1 MKARH
6 WLVGGLFFSAL
17 IFQGHSQ
24 QIEKKPFSLRS
35 FDSQQ
40 LHQVNFRAGN
50 SGPYA
55 MDHIL
60 VTFDAIASPQS
71 IRSTV
76 REYGI
81 HSFRRISHR
90 DLYRLELPEGS
101 SVEEMLYV
109 ISQNAFVENARP
121 DFIARVAVT
130 PNDTFFKDQYALS
143 NTGQPVSPIP
153 GSPTGKVSSDIK
165 ATSAWEE
172 TKGSAQIIIAVVDT
186 GVELTHPDL
195 DDKIISPGWDFVNND
210 SDASD
215 DHGHGTFVAGIAAAE
230 TNNNEGIA
238 GVAWNCS
245 ILPIKSLADDGQG
258 YYSDVI
264 AGIDYAVEQGAH
276 VINLSL
282 GGDVPDPDLEDAV
295 RNALQNGVVVV
306 AASGNDS
313 GANVLYPARYDQWV
327 LAVAA
332 TDYNDVRPAWSNYG
346 PEVDVAAP
354 GDEITSTVP
363 TWLFGPGSFPY
374 GVSGGTSY
382 ATPHVAGMAAL
393 IMSEKSWMSA
403 SDVMKLIRYTAD
415 DVNAAEFPGNDDFI
429 GFGRI
434 NLSTALVP
442 IQIKK

>member
-6 WLVGGLFFSAL
+6 WLVGGFLLTTL

-24 QIEKKPFSLRS
+24 QIKSKHFPFRS
-35 FDSQQ
+35 FNSQQ
-40 LHQVNFRAGN
+40 VRQVNFKAGP

-55 MDHIL
+55 TDHIL
-60 VTFDAIASPQS
+60 VEFDSTVSPQN

-81 HSFRRISHR
+81 HSFRRISNR
-90 DLYRLELPEGS
+90 DLYRVDLPEGS
-101 SVEEMLYV
+101 SVQEMLYV
-109 ISQNAFVENARP
+109 IKQNAFVENARP
-121 DFIARVAVT
+121 DYVARVAVT

-153 GSPTGKVSSDIK
+153 GSPTGKASADIS
-165 ATSAWEE
+165 ATTAWEE
-172 TKGSAQIIIAVVDT
+172 TKGSAQIIIAVIDT

-195 DDKIISPGWDFVNND
+195 ENKIVSPGRDFVND
-210 SDASD
+210 DFDASD

-230 TNNNEGIA
+230 TNNSEGIA

-245 ILPIKSLADDGQG
+245 ILPVKCLADDGLG
-258 YYSDVI
+258 FYSDVI

-282 GGDVPDPDLEDAV
+282 GGDVPDVDLEDAV
-295 RNALQNGVVVV
+295 RNAAQNGVVVV

-313 GANVLYPARYDQWV
+313 GANVLYPAKYDQWV

-382 ATPHVAGMAAL
+382 ATPHVTGMAAL
-393 IMSEKSWMSA
+393 IMSEKSWMSV
-403 SDVMKLIRYTAD
+403 SDIMKLIRYTAD
-415 DVNAAEFPGNDDFI
+415 DVNAADFPGKDEYI
-429 GFGRI
+429 GYGRI

>member
-6 WLVGGLFFSAL
+6 WLVGGFFLAAL

-24 QIEKKPFSLRS
+24 QIEKKTFSLRS

-40 LHQVNFRAGN
+40 VRQVNFKAGT

-55 MDHIL
+55 TDHIL
-60 VTFDAIASPQS
+60 VEFDPVASPQS
-71 IRSTV
+71 FRATV

-81 HSFRRISHR
+81 QSFRRISHR
-90 DLYRLELPEGS
+90 DLYRVDLPEGS

-109 ISQNAFVENARP
+109 IKQNAFVKDARP
-121 DFIARVAVT
+121 DYVARVAVT

-153 GSPTGKVSSDIK
+153 GSPTGKVSADIK
-165 ATSAWEE
+165 ATTVWEE

-195 DDKIISPGWDFVNND
+195 DDKIVSLGWDFVNDD

-230 TNNNEGIA
+230 TNNSEGIA

-245 ILPIKSLADDGQG
+245 ILPVKCLAEDGQG
-258 YYSDVI
+258 FYSDVI

-295 RNALQNGVVVV
+295 RNAVQNGLVVV

-313 GANVLYPARYDQWV
+313 GANVLYPAKYDLWV

-332 TDYNDVRPAWSNYG
+332 TDYNDIRPAWSNYG

-403 SDVMKLIRYTAD
+403 SDIMKLIRYSAD
-415 DVNAAEFPGNDDFI
+415 DVNAADFPGKDEFI
-429 GFGRI
+429 GYGRI

-442 IQIKK
+442 TLIKK